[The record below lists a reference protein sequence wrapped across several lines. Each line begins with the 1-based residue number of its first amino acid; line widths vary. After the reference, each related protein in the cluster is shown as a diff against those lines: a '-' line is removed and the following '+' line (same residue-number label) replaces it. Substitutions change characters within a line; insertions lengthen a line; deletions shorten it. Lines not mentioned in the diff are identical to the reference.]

1 MADKKM
7 VVNLSDVQLEHAAYS
22 ALVKSLNYAVATAV
36 LPIKDISSSVEKAAS
51 SLLEEVAEE
60 I

>member
-1 MADKKM
+1 
-7 VVNLSDVQLEHAAYS
+7 
-22 ALVKSLNYAVATAV
+22 V

-60 I
+60 IWQETIRILEASSKPKDNLSRAERDLQAS